1 MLPASKALLTGT
13 YKSEVHR
20 WFYVQEPTRE
30 VSGPLLWGLGEQ
42 VHKGL
47 KGTWQW
53 FRQYVYLY
61 SFTEPKQVLSYPKI
75 NNLLEKGP
83 LNNRKSPKKGNLH
96 DAEISRLTT
105 TSSLD
110 HMVLD

>member
-1 MLPASKALLTGT
+1 MGFAQSMGACTGRTLLFGLIFSQNGALP
-13 YKSEVHR
+13 VC
-20 WFYVQEPTRE
+20 VD
-30 VSGPLLWGLGEQ
+30 
-42 VHKGL
+42 
-47 KGTWQW
+47 
-53 FRQYVYLY
+53 VYRK
-61 SFTEPKQVLSYPKI
+61 PKQVPAHPKV